1 MLKAGSNLLLHTRVE
16 SYPYIGI
23 TWLVTSCFS
32 SKSLIKCHQRHES
45 GSKLRQ
51 NSSTHKLVDD
61 DGNVV
66 LVVCNATDSNFYNCS
81 IINEIAE
88 NSTTCQVTSVL
99 IVFISCSGGC
109 VQPGPTHA
117 LLR

>member
-1 MLKAGSNLLLHTRVE
+1 MVSAILVNL
-16 SYPYIGI
+16 
-23 TWLVTSCFS
+23 FS
-32 SKSLIKCHQRHES
+32 HRISRHES

-66 LVVCNATDSNFYNCS
+66 LVVCNATNSNFYNCS

-88 NSTTCQVTSVL
+88 NSTSCQVITEN
-99 IVFISCSGGC
+99 CE
-109 VQPGPTHA
+109 
-117 LLR
+117 

>member
-1 MLKAGSNLLLHTRVE
+1 MVGA
-16 SYPYIGI
+16 I
-23 TWLVTSCFS
+23 LVNSFAHWIS
-32 SKSLIKCHQRHES
+32 RHES

-66 LVVCNATDSNFYNCS
+66 LVVCNATNSNLYNCS

-88 NSTTCQVTSVL
+88 NSTSCQVMITN
-99 IVFISCSGGC
+99 CE
-109 VQPGPTHA
+109 
-117 LLR
+117 